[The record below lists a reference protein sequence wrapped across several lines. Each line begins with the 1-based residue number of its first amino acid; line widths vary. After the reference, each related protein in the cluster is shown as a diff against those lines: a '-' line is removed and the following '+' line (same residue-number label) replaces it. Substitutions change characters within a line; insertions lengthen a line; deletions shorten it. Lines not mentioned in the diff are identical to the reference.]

1 MSTVLIIDDDETM
14 REGCAAVARRMGH
27 KVLTAAGGREGI
39 DIFVERGADFVVS
52 DMKMQGVDGLEVVRG
67 IREHT
72 PDALIMIIT
81 AYAEVTTAVEAMRR
95 GAWDFITKPFNPDV
109 LRQKIEK
116 ALEVARLR
124 REQEVLVER
133 NRVLS
138 EEIKDSA
145 GVKTLIGS
153 SKPMTEVMS
162 LLAKV
167 AVTDSSV
174 LITGESGTGKE
185 LVARA
190 IHDLSNRSKG
200 PFIKVSCGALA
211 ETLLES
217 ELFGHEKGSFTGAIR
232 RKLGRFEL
240 AHGGTLFL
248 DEIGDISQSIQLKLL
263 RVLQEHE
270 FERVGGEET
279 IRVDVRCISATNKNL
294 QEEVGKGRF
303 REDLFYRLHIIP
315 VRIPPLRMRKEDIPV
330 LVAHFIEKLGP
341 RTGGKVKTI
350 CPEAID
356 RLAAYDWPGNVREL
370 ENAIEQTMVF
380 CEEEVIGLRDLPQ
393 SVTGA
398 PIAVRRGVGGE
409 ITDVHIPDG
418 DIPLDPMLEDIE
430 RKLIQAAYD
439 RADGVKAECARIL
452 GIKTSAL
459 YYKLEK
465 YKIGGKE

>member
-27 KVLTAAGGREGI
+27 KVLTASGGREGI

-52 DMKMQGVDGLEVVRG
+52 DMKMQGVDGLEVIRE

-81 AYAEVTTAVEAMRR
+81 AYAEVATAVEAMRR

-116 ALEVARLR
+116 ALEVTKLR

-133 NRVLS
+133 NRVLA
-138 EEIKDSA
+138 EEIKDSV
-145 GVKTLIGS
+145 GLKTLIGT
-153 SKPMTEVMS
+153 SKPMSEVMS
-162 LLAKV
+162 LLSKV

-263 RVLQEHE
+263 RVLQERE

-341 RTGGKVKTI
+341 RTGGRVKTI
-350 CPEAID
+350 SPEALD
-356 RLAAYDWPGNVREL
+356 RLTAYDWPGNVREL
-370 ENAIEQTMVF
+370 ENAIEQAMVF
-380 CEEEVIGLRDLPQ
+380 CETEGIGMRDLPQ

-398 PIAVRRGVGGE
+398 PVAVRRGVGGE
-409 ITDVHIPDG
+409 ITDVQIPEG

-452 GIKTSAL
+452 NIKTSAL

-465 YKIGGKE
+465 YKIGVKD